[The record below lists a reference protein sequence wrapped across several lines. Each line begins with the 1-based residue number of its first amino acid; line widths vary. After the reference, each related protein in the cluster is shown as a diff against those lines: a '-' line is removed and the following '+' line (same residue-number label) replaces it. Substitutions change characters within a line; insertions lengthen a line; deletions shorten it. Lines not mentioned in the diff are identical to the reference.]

1 MHNLLLNTFH
11 GLNNKIVISFYK
23 VYVTSLLDYASL
35 IHSPYFKYLIDLLEN
50 VKRNFTERLPGLCIL
65 NYIDYLRIC
74 NIESLELRRIRSDM
88 CFVDKLLHGLF
99 EFNLSEFIT
108 VSSNIH
114 NARGNCLELKTH
126 AYLIIRLNH
135 FAIKWVNNWNLL
147 NHNRPILYVH
157 ILLMCSKNIYYHS
170 INLFLL
176 GMCFK
181 YPLRLHVSCILI
193 NYAQ

>member
-1 MHNLLLNTFH
+1 MILCYQFYTRKILGVFLDGDLSFKTHIFTLVKKSRQMRNLLLNTFH

-50 VKRNFTERLPGLCIL
+50 VKRNFTKRLPGLCIL

-74 NIESLELRRIRSDM
+74 NLESLELRRIRSDM

-114 NARGNCLELKTH
+114 NARGNCLKLKTH
-126 AYLIIRLNH
+126 MLI
-135 FAIKWVNNWNLL
+135 W
-147 NHNRPILYVH
+147 
-157 ILLMCSKNIYYHS
+157 
-170 INLFLL
+170 
-176 GMCFK
+176 
-181 YPLRLHVSCILI
+181 
-193 NYAQ
+193 